1 MRVLRKMFEA
11 VTASLFAVGLVL
23 FLTLFCAAACT
34 SRVTVRFETFGG
46 TAIGAITSEAGEEI
60 DPPDPPEKEGW
71 VFLGWYLDRACEG
84 EEVELPTVMP
94 SSSVTYYAKFAQ
106 YPAITLDAEGGST
119 ETERV
124 YAEEGTPLLEALEG
138 VTAEKEGLLFGAW
151 LLDGRALTAND
162 RMPEDGVTVTARYKA
177 EYTVEV
183 RKQNARGDGYDVER
197 TVLSDWEGA
206 EVFPKAP
213 SPEHFLLD
221 ASLSSTEP
229 LTLQAGENTFVFT
242 YSREPL
248 SLRFEANVPLG
259 AAAGGSMQ
267 EMSALY
273 EGISSLP
280 DCGFT
285 AEGYAFLGWA
295 EQPSATAF
303 FEAGGDYPLGEED
316 VTLYAVWAKA
326 YRDAHRE
333 GGTLLVAYNTEEDGS
348 SLALVREPDR
358 IEGRY
363 DAVRNALTLGGESGR
378 LEHGHYL
385 LDDSG
390 TYTGYDLAANSVNT
404 SYGVLTLD
412 FAAGRAVFSRGG
424 SEQSGS
430 YVYLFDEATGEY
442 CGHYEFYAG
451 AARFAFAVDKEKG
464 VFVTEGEEGGEY
476 RLYDCAEDRFTGEVL
491 TLDGFGHASL
501 AGGGREAVRYCGA
514 GGQDEWTVSLSD
526 GSELKVLLGTREQ
539 SVGGIVFDSEPVCLV
554 YRPAFAGTFSSS
566 LGTLVLDGYGRSAVY
581 TAAGGSTEG
590 TFAAAGRLVTLF
602 AGEETLRFVLD
613 GSTFSPAGEGA
624 GYFEGEKGLLFL
636 DGAGNA
642 SLTLGERTVTG
653 VCTPLSSGDYTFD
666 GEESFRFRT
675 EGSRYTVFDER
686 IFGVFETLGGGLSLD
701 GYGGGTY
708 LSVTEGSHEVTVTLL
723 GDVFEVSSEAFPT
736 LTGTLTFTVDRT
748 TGTIGEVA
756 AAEAGRYALV
766 GTDAAAVIRLDGSG
780 GAELYDGEGNALA
793 SGSYT
798 YDAFTQRGTFALG
811 IEGDF
816 ALSYFRFRLRTGA
829 ECILFGSSP
838 SGSYFGENA
847 SLVLDGYGGGT
858 LTRDGGGQ
866 RGVSLRRGC
875 FRGAGAPRGRKVVR
889 LPRGACRHGE
899 CGGRH
904 PDAGRLRPRELF
916 HPCGNGALRGRPR
929 KGAVSRTRCG
939 REHALHRARR
949 QGRICRRKRFKHLPH
964 PVEKGCNGAFSFGRA
979 LFLPSSGRRMCIL

>member
-1 MRVLRKMFEA
+1 MPSGQRPIGMRTARAALCSSRTTRRRTGA
-11 VTASLFAVGLVL
+11 AWRSCASPTAS
-23 FLTLFCAAACT
+23 
-34 SRVTVRFETFGG
+34 R
-46 TAIGAITSEAGEEI
+46 
-60 DPPDPPEKEGW
+60 
-71 VFLGWYLDRACEG
+71 
-84 EEVELPTVMP
+84 
-94 SSSVTYYAKFAQ
+94 
-106 YPAITLDAEGGST
+106 
-119 ETERV
+119 
-124 YAEEGTPLLEALEG
+124 
-138 VTAEKEGLLFGAW
+138 
-151 LLDGRALTAND
+151 
-162 RMPEDGVTVTARYKA
+162 
-177 EYTVEV
+177 
-183 RKQNARGDGYDVER
+183 
-197 TVLSDWEGA
+197 
-206 EVFPKAP
+206 
-213 SPEHFLLD
+213 
-221 ASLSSTEP
+221 
-229 LTLQAGENTFVFT
+229 
-242 YSREPL
+242 
-248 SLRFEANVPLG
+248 
-259 AAAGGSMQ
+259 
-267 EMSALY
+267 
-273 EGISSLP
+273 
-280 DCGFT
+280 
-285 AEGYAFLGWA
+285 
-295 EQPSATAF
+295 
-303 FEAGGDYPLGEED
+303 
-316 VTLYAVWAKA
+316 
-326 YRDAHRE
+326 
-333 GGTLLVAYNTEEDGS
+333 
-348 SLALVREPDR
+348 
-358 IEGRY
+358 GRY

-390 TYTGYDLAANSVNT
+390 TYNSRALRANSVNT

-451 AARFAFAVDKEKG
+451 ATRFAFAVDKEKG

-476 RLYDCAEDRFTGEVL
+476 TRYLRVEDRFTGEVL

-514 GGQDEWTVSLSD
+514 GGQDEWTVSLAD
-526 GSELKVLLGTREQ
+526 GGELKVLLGTREQ

-766 GTDAAAVIRLDGSG
+766 GTDAAAIIRLDGSG
-780 GAELYDGEGNALA
+780 GAELYDGEGSVLA

-858 LTRDGGGQ
+858 LTRGSRSVYGEIEGEGD
-866 RGVSLRRGC
+866 SLRLCTEDTVYLLTLSGNALLSAEAFTRYE
-875 FRGAGAPRGRKVVR
+875 GAEGALFVGSGTAFTEGGSPRPFTAAGS
-889 LPRGACRHGE
+889 GE
-899 CGGRH
+899 CLFGSGASAERVLLEGGKWYVYREALAGTVSAAGGTLTLDGYGRGSYST
-904 PDAGRLRPRELF
+904 PAGTVRCEVVLAKGRYLELDAG
-916 HPCGNGALRGRPR
+916 GNTLCIALDGRG
-929 KGAVSRTRCG
+929 GFAVGSVSSIFRT
-939 REHALHRARR
+939 L
-949 QGRICRRKRFKHLPH
+949 
-964 PVEKGCNGAFSFGRA
+964 
-979 LFLPSSGRRMCIL
+979 